1 MNIEGSTVVEVEE
14 DIIESIGKEA
24 EAIHDIIIID
34 INLYY
39 FILFYYF
46 ILIVYLIYYKHICI
60 FLFSFLNKN
69 YIQMDFISNTSL
81 SNVIDQCDLY
91 LANFQ

>member
-1 MNIEGSTVVEVEE
+1 MNIEGSTVVEVEK

-34 INLYY
+34 INL
-39 FILFYYF
+39 IVLFY
-46 ILIVYLIYYKHICI
+46 IVLLFYMNCIFNLLYIYV

-81 SNVIDQCDLY
+81 SNVIDPCDHY